1 MDEFIFCF
9 GVIFFIVCTFYIE
22 EVLILK
28 SISKIFVGE
37 VFGDYRFACKMGNN
51 YFYKYRGLFMRKER
65 IWRSFRRRIF
75 VALVHPIKKSSV
87 GYKLV

>member
-9 GVIFFIVCTFYIE
+9 GVIFFIVCTFYVE
-22 EVLILK
+22 EVLFLQ

-51 YFYKYRGLFMRKER
+51 YFYKYRGAFYEERKDLEK
-65 IWRSFRRRIF
+65 F
-75 VALVHPIKKSSV
+75 
-87 GYKLV
+87 